1 MKIIINERQYSIIQ
15 EQSLELKGKTLAPKY
30 GPPKD
35 FGKSMPGGDVH
46 TMNAVL
52 EMVTSFIPVVGPFI
66 SAGIGLLDAKLYF
79 DEGDKLGGYLAL
91 AFSLIPIVGIEVAKI
106 PAVRRLGKRGMVS
119 LAEKFKSKKPLNAT
133 ETLAVNEI
141 EQNSKLITEKLTEAS
156 KKLSGVASE
165 VKTLRGPY
173 IEKFGLD
180 NYDEVLNQ
188 FITGKMDKTTFINT
202 LKGGKVAWGP
212 WVEFTA
218 KYGVK
223 FSQHEIN
230 QMNNLARQIKS
241 PDPLT
246 IYLDTPAG
254 KNIKHTIEKVWTGDL
269 RPDVASKLKKT
280 KMMASANDRR
290 ITIIVNNVDDLPE
303 EQIKYMLVHE
313 VGHLKD
319 AATIKSP
326 KLKSSYEDVVFGK
339 GTYQQFYN
347 HPFERVANTALAL
360 QFFTDNVRKAQAAL
374 SRQRILK
381 ALDDIIQYT
390 GGNMKE
396 LSDDASKLL
405 YGNNPKSGAVEFY
418 QEMLKNPE
426 WPKIMEKV
434 RNQAID
440 LKSKIKISMN
450 NTPNPTFN

>member
-1 MKIIINERQYSIIQ
+1 MKIIINHRQYSIIQ

-52 EMVTSFIPVVGPFI
+52 EMVTAFIPVVGPFI

-269 RPDVASKLKKT
+269 RPDVASKLKNT

-360 QFFTDNVRKAQAAL
+360 QFFTDNVRKAQAFL
-374 SRQRILK
+374 SRQRILS
-381 ALDDIIQYT
+381 ALDNIIQYT
-390 GGNMKE
+390 GGNIKE
-396 LSDDASKLL
+396 LSDDALKLL
-405 YGNNPKSGAVEFY
+405 HGNNPKSGAAEFY
-418 QEMLKNPE
+418 QEMMKNPE
-426 WPKIMEKV
+426 WPKIMAKV

-440 LKSKIKISMN
+440 LKSKIKVAMN

>member
-1 MKIIINERQYSIIQ
+1 MKIIINHRQYSIIQ

-52 EMVTSFIPVVGPFI
+52 EMVTSFIPTVGPFI
-66 SAGIGLLDAKLYF
+66 SAGIGVLDAKLYF

>member
-1 MKIIINERQYSIIQ
+1 
-15 EQSLELKGKTLAPKY
+15 
-30 GPPKD
+30 
-35 FGKSMPGGDVH
+35 
-46 TMNAVL
+46 
-52 EMVTSFIPVVGPFI
+52 
-66 SAGIGLLDAKLYF
+66 
-79 DEGDKLGGYLAL
+79 
-91 AFSLIPIVGIEVAKI
+91 
-106 PAVRRLGKRGMVS
+106 
-119 LAEKFKSKKPLNAT
+119 
-133 ETLAVNEI
+133 
-141 EQNSKLITEKLTEAS
+141 
-156 KKLSGVASE
+156 
-165 VKTLRGPY
+165 
-173 IEKFGLD
+173 
-180 NYDEVLNQ
+180 
-188 FITGKMDKTTFINT
+188 
-202 LKGGKVAWGP
+202 
-212 WVEFTA
+212 
-218 KYGVK
+218 
-223 FSQHEIN
+223 
-230 QMNNLARQIKS
+230 
-241 PDPLT
+241 
-246 IYLDTPAG
+246 
-254 KNIKHTIEKVWTGDL
+254 
-269 RPDVASKLKKT
+269 
-280 KMMASANDRR
+280 MASANDRR